1 MGQGLLVA
9 GKIQRLEKEF
19 FEAGLDIIG
28 MQETRL
34 QLDADVRKKY
44 YHIIGSAATTSGCY
58 GMQLWVAMK
67 FKAEVL
73 ECVPVSPRL
82 LFVALK
88 IQNVRFIIFVA
99 HSPIDG
105 DDLVNVFY
113 DSMST
118 QLHQLKNT
126 FPEAVVIGL
135 TDLNARVGSV
145 IAPHI
150 GVYGVEQENVNGEHM
165 RLFLFEHGQR
175 THLSSRPLGGLGQAR
190 EDIILV

>member
-1 MGQGLLVA
+1 
-9 GKIQRLEKEF
+9 
-19 FEAGLDIIG
+19 
-28 MQETRL
+28 
-34 QLDADVRKKY
+34 
-44 YHIIGSAATTSGCY
+44 
-58 GMQLWVAMK
+58 MK

-99 HSPIDG
+99 RSPIDG

-135 TDLNARVGSV
+135 TDLNARVGSA

-150 GVYGVEQENVNGEHM
+150 GVYGV
-165 RLFLFEHGQR
+165 
-175 THLSSRPLGGLGQAR
+175 SRR
-190 EDIILV
+190 M